1 MLILSRKP
9 GDAVLI
15 DGGIRVVVL
24 SSDSGGVRLGI
35 EAPASVGIVREE
47 IARDI
52 AEENQRAGAGQEARA
67 WLESLGGRVEGS
79 GDGEPSAPGSAGEGG
94 PEEGSPDRA

>member
-24 SSDSGGVRLGI
+24 SLDSGGVRLGI

-47 IARDI
+47 IARNI
-52 AEENQRAGAGQEARA
+52 AEENARAGARPDARA
-67 WLESLGGRVEGS
+67 WLEALDRDPGNEGPVTDAPPGREG
-79 GDGEPSAPGSAGEGG
+79 APE
-94 PEEGSPDRA
+94 